1 MQKMFEWRTGR
12 SCYYKLLYHLVFVTK
27 YRKGVLGEKMLQRL
41 EEVYKETCEQMGGE
55 LLAFGGEE
63 DHVHLMVSVPP
74 KTAVS
79 NLIGKWK
86 GKSSYVL
93 RKEYAKELNG
103 KLWGKHLWSPSYC
116 VVSSGGAALEVVK
129 DYIEQQ
135 RTPPS
140 PKAIQRSAQAQQQ
153 HRTKKVRGALTR
165 PTPERDCA
173 PYESVQKSSSEERAA

>member
-27 YRKGVLGEKMLQRL
+27 YRKGALGEKMLQRL

-79 NLIGKWK
+79 NLIGKLK

>member
-1 MQKMFEWRTGR
+1 M
-12 SCYYKLLYHLVFVTK
+12 
-27 YRKGVLGEKMLQRL
+27 
-41 EEVYKETCEQMGGE
+41 
-55 LLAFGGEE
+55 
-63 DHVHLMVSVPP
+63 
-74 KTAVS
+74 
-79 NLIGKWK
+79 
-86 GKSSYVL
+86 L

-116 VVSSGGAALEVVK
+116 VVSSDGAALEVVK

-173 PYESVQKSSSEERAA
+173 PYESVQGLEWFVEFRERAEERVSATEVGGQGAR

>member
-79 NLIGKWK
+79 NLIGKLK

-116 VVSSGGAALEVVK
+116 VVSSDGAALEVVK

-165 PTPERDCA
+165 P
-173 PYESVQKSSSEERAA
+173 

>member
-79 NLIGKWK
+79 NLIGKIERQIFVRAEKRIRERTEWEAVGQTLVESELLCGLFGWRCARSGEGLHRATTNTSLSQSHPALRTSTTATPHK
-86 GKSSYVL
+86 KS
-93 RKEYAKELNG
+93 K
-103 KLWGKHLWSPSYC
+103 
-116 VVSSGGAALEVVK
+116 GGAN
-129 DYIEQQ
+129 
-135 RTPPS
+135 PPL
-140 PKAIQRSAQAQQQ
+140 K
-153 HRTKKVRGALTR
+153 
-165 PTPERDCA
+165 ERDCA
-173 PYESVQKSSSEERAA
+173 PYESVQATESSG